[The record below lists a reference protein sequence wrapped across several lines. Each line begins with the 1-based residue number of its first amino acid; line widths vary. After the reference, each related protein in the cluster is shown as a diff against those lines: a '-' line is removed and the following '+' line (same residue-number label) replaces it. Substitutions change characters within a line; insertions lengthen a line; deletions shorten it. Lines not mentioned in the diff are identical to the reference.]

1 MHRIMFVCHGN
12 ICRSPMAELVLK
24 DLVKKQNCENKF
36 VIMSSATST
45 EEIVNGIGNPV
56 YPPARAELKKHGIS
70 SDGKYAVQL
79 KKCDYDKYDLF
90 VCMDDKNVRN
100 ALKIFGIDSSE
111 KVVKLLSY
119 TDEERDVADP
129 WYTGNFDVTYNDIYN
144 GCMALLKSFL

>member
-1 MHRIMFVCHGN
+1 MHRIMFICHGN

-24 DLVKKQNCENKF
+24 DLVKKQNRENEF

-45 EEIVNGIGNPV
+45 EEIINGKGNPI

-79 KKCDYDKYDLF
+79 TKSDYDKYDLF
-90 VCMDDKNVRN
+90 VCMDDRNIRN
-100 ALKIFGIDSSE
+100 ALRIFGIADSK

-119 TDEERDVADP
+119 TAENRDVADP
-129 WYTGNFDVTYNDIYN
+129 WYTGKFDVTYNDIYD
-144 GCMALLKSFL
+144 GCTALLNSI